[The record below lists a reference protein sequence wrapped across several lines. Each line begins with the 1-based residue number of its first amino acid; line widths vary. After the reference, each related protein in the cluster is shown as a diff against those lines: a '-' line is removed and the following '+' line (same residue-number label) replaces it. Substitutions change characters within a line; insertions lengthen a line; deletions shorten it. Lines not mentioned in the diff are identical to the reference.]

1 MGEVYRATDERLGRD
16 VAIKVLPDQVAG
28 DPERLARFKREAQ
41 LLAALNHTG
50 IAGIHGLEEVDGQ
63 PFLVLELVEG
73 DDLTALIEQGPM
85 APDRAIRIALQIS
98 QALEAAHGRGI
109 VHRDVKPSN
118 VRVARDGQVKVLD
131 LGLAKALVPE
141 AYAEDSRA
149 ETETALDTREG
160 AVLGTAPYMSPE
172 QARGVSADHQADI
185 WAWACV
191 LYEMLTGRRAFPGET
206 RADVLA
212 AVLEREPDWDALPAA
227 TSPTVRSL
235 LRRCLRKDRNRRL
248 RDIADARIELEDLQ
262 DGPDELPPEP
272 SRRRSVV
279 WTAFGA
285 ALISGVVALAV
296 GLWAYSAGGRRPKAT
311 VSRFVI
317 APPDGLRIPD
327 SDSLALSNDGFLMAF
342 VAGKPGAGRRI
353 YLRTLGEFEARALPG
368 TEGGTA
374 PFFSPDGERLGFHGA
389 GGAIRTVAV
398 DGGPVTT
405 LAEAGT
411 PVMRATLW
419 NSDGIVFPSGNLV
432 GGLSLVRPDVGVPEV
447 LTTPALE
454 RGEISHLF
462 PAALPGDGRL
472 LFSVWGDEG
481 WSVAILSLAKR
492 TWRTIVPGGRA
503 AMYLRE
509 GRITYLEGATLMVAP
524 FDERGGRLL
533 GSATPVI
540 DGVDSY
546 TVSHAGHLLYHP
558 LTPGPTEL
566 VWFDRE
572 GETELVIPER
582 GRFGQPRL
590 SPDGRHLAVASES
603 RSGVFTFVLDLERG
617 SRWRPSREGSINNFA
632 IWSPDG
638 SVLAFNSLQRMPGI
652 YGVST
657 DGTGAPE
664 LLLPRGGSEPRLP
677 GAWSPDGRNIVF
689 TQVTRE
695 ARRDLWTLPL
705 EPGGSPSRLLA
716 TAADEHS
723 PDFSPDGAWLAYVSD
738 ESGRPEV
745 YVQSFPGPGEKRTI
759 STDGGVEPRFSGD
772 GRELFYLEGNRLMV
786 VPVSLGRSLRADK
799 PRLLVERS
807 DIAPSRFP
815 RYDVAPDGRRF
826 VMVRTTPSP
835 EEPGAL
841 RVVLGWVDEL
851 EASFETKSRDR

>member
-28 DPERLARFKREAQ
+28 NPERLARFKREAQ
-41 LLAALNHTG
+41 LLAALNHSG
-50 IAGIHGLEEVDGQ
+50 IAGIHGLEEVDGK

-73 DDLTALIEQGPM
+73 EDLKALIESGPM

-98 QALEAAHGRGI
+98 QALEAAHARGI

-118 VRVARDGQVKVLD
+118 VRVGRDDQVKVLD
-131 LGLAKALVPE
+131 LGLAKALRPE
-141 AYAEDSRA
+141 AVEEGSRA
-149 ETETALDTREG
+149 PTKTIDETREG
-160 AVLGTAPYMSPE
+160 VILGTAPYMSPE
-172 QARGVSADHQADI
+172 HVRGESADTQTDI

-191 LYEMLTGRRAFPGET
+191 FYELLAGRRAFPGKT
-206 RADVLA
+206 RPDVFA

-279 WTAFGA
+279 WTALGA
-285 ALISGVVALAV
+285 ASISGVVALAV

-419 NSDGIVFPSGNLV
+419 NSDGIVFPSGNIV

-454 RGEISHLF
+454 RGEISHLL

-472 LFSVWGDEG
+472 LFSVWSDEG

-509 GRITYLEGATLMVAP
+509 GRIAYLEGATLMVAS
-524 FDERGGRLL
+524 FDERAGRLV
-533 GSATPVI
+533 GSATPVV
-540 DGVDSY
+540 DDVDSF
-546 TVSHAGHLLYHP
+546 TVSRAGDLLYHP

-566 VWFDRE
+566 AWFDRE

-582 GRFGQPRL
+582 GKFYQPRL
-590 SPDGRHLAVASES
+590 SPDGRHLAVVSES
-603 RSGVFTFVLDLERG
+603 RAGAFTFVLDLERG
-617 SRWRPSREGSINNFA
+617 SRWRPTSEGSINNFPT
-632 IWSPDG
+632 WSPDG
-638 SVLAFNSLQRMPGI
+638 SEIAFNSVQRPPGI
-652 YGVST
+652 YRVST
-657 DGTGAPE
+657 DGTGAPA
-664 LLLPRGGSEPRLP
+664 LLVRRAGEPKLP
-677 GAWSPDGRNIVF
+677 GAWSPDGRTIIF
-689 TQVTRE
+689 AQLTRE

-716 TAADEHS
+716 TSADEHS

-759 STDGGVEPRFSGD
+759 STDGGVEPRFSRD

-815 RYDVAPDGRRF
+815 RYDVAPDGQRF
-826 VMVRTTPSP
+826 VMVRTAPSP

-851 EASFETKSRDR
+851 EASFETKSRDP